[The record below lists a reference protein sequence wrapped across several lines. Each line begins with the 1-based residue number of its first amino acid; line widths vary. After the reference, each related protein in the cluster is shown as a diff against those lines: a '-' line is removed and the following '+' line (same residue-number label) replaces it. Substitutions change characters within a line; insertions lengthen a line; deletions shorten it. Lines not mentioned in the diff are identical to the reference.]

1 VKGHISIYRLADI
14 LAIGQLKQIRK
25 AGLGRQVHH
34 AFGLVV
40 FFADLAATRT
50 LPLQLLLS
58 LCESMV
64 GVAEENQPQDWDRV
78 FGRLEFGV
86 GPKLIGGFPE
96 SSFGFRVIIGH
107 LAVRFLVF
115 VGSKPQPRFW
125 APLKQGEFNS
135 QIKAVVYA
143 STFLARAVKKPAVV
157 SGVVTDRPPSRRL
170 IAHNATRQDF
180 LFRFDGSSKSPR
192 SANGGTV
199 LL

>member
-1 VKGHISIYRLADI
+1 VKGRISIHRLADI

-40 FFADLAATRT
+40 LFADLAAPRT
-50 LPLQLLLS
+50 LALQFLFR

-64 GVAEENQPQDWDRV
+64 GVAEENQPQDRDRV
-78 FGRLEFGV
+78 FGRFEFSV
-86 GPKLIGGFPE
+86 RPKLIGGFPE
-96 SSFGFRVIIGH
+96 SSFGFRVIIGN

-143 STFLARAVKKPAVV
+143 STFLARAARKPAVV

-170 IAHNATRQDF
+170 IAPNATRNDL
-180 LFRFDGSSKSPR
+180 LFRFEGSSKIP
-192 SANGGTV
+192 A
-199 LL
+199 